1 VNNPF
6 PPPPLHCHCAVM
18 LTSLSH
24 HKPPP
29 RSPSE
34 PPDTAP
40 SSAPTP
46 GAPSTPLPVPSAAPL
61 LHHCHSPPHGLR
73 HRGTPALM
81 SPPLSSTVNPV
92 HHPIGLLSGH
102 STAGRLDFAGKSPVL
117 MGEKTSPGAA
127 SGLKTEVGRA
137 SPIRMGRATIEA
149 ARMNSDFC
157 YFSFEL
163 IQFIPNQIQISEF
176 HRNLFICQ

>member
-1 VNNPF
+1 VPTTSPLPPCRPQSRRRAALASSGYKRSTPPSVNNPF

-81 SPPLSSTVNPV
+81 SPPLSSTVNSV

-102 STAGRLDFAGKSPVL
+102 STADHRPPAGWILP
-117 MGEKTSPGAA
+117 A
-127 SGLKTEVGRA
+127 S
-137 SPIRMGRATIEA
+137 
-149 ARMNSDFC
+149 
-157 YFSFEL
+157 
-163 IQFIPNQIQISEF
+163 
-176 HRNLFICQ
+176 HRC